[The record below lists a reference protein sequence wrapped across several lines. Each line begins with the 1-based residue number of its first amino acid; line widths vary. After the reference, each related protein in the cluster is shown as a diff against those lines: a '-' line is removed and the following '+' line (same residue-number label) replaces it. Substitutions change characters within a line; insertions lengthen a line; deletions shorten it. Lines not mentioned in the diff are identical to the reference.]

1 MIIRS
6 LLLRNFRNYA
16 GEKFT
21 FSEGI
26 NVIRGDNGAG
36 KTNLI
41 EAIYLLTTGRSFRT
55 SKYTDLIKEGESSF
69 YLEILFTKNGIDQTL
84 KMGFDKN
91 EKKITYNATSLPSF
105 ASLLGIMPTVL
116 FSPKDLCLIMGSPQ
130 ERRKFLNLDIG
141 QRDPLYMHH
150 LIRFYRAMKQRNT
163 LLKLKQTASLDP
175 FEAIMAASSVYI
187 MQKRNEEIDK
197 LNDAI
202 IPISKA
208 LFDTTREY
216 TLEYKPSISLE
227 TDLQQAILSI
237 YKKNREKEFILKSTL
252 IGPHRDD
259 ILFTFQDKEAKSFA
273 SEGQKRILLS
283 SLRLAQHQITSKFFS
298 MDIPFCIDD
307 FEIHLD
313 PSRNESLLKE
323 LSTLK
328 QVFVS
333 TPSAGNI
340 VATKTFEIHDGK
352 AKEPIETMSPS

>member
-6 LLLRNFRNYA
+6 LLVRNFRNYTE
-16 GEKFT
+16 EKFT

-36 KTNLI
+36 KTNLL
-41 EAIYLLTTGRSFRT
+41 EAIYLLSTGRSFRT
-55 SKYTDLIKEGESSF
+55 SKYTDLIREGESSF
-69 YLEILFTKNGIDQTL
+69 YLEIHFTKNGIDQSL

-91 EKKITYNATSLPSF
+91 EKKISYNATNLPSF
-105 ASLLGIMPTVL
+105 ASLLGIMPIVL

-150 LIRFYRAMKQRNT
+150 LVRFYRAMKQRNT

-175 FEAIMAASSVYI
+175 FEAIMATSSVYI
-187 MQKRNEEIDK
+187 MQRRIEEIEQ
-197 LNDAI
+197 LNNAI

-208 LFDTTREY
+208 LFDTKREY
-216 TLEYKPSISLE
+216 TLDYKPSIPIE
-227 TDLQQAILSI
+227 TNLQQSLLST

-283 SLRLAQHQITSKFFS
+283 SLRLAQLQITSTFFS

-313 PSRNESLLKE
+313 QSRNNSLLKK

-328 QVFVS
+328 QVLVS
-333 TPSAGNI
+333 TPTTTNISAN
-340 VATKTFEIHDGK
+340 KTFVIQNGN
-352 AKEPIETMSPS
+352 AKELTESASSF